1 MMDQAKDLINRLRD
15 LVNTLKTSIPS
26 NHADRQLV
34 VINDA
39 IRQLERGGIPV
50 PDDLR
55 STKIRLIS
63 EQKDAED
70 IKTVISLLKTELGSI
85 MEELDNKERK
95 KRTSRSPSIRES
107 EKFQEIMPL
116 KNNPPSSGSTSGELE
131 SYGFIFNDETF
142 HKKSSLDVLAS
153 VFLKFQEQDQSFF
166 EKFSSPE
173 IEHGTSRRYLGRSP
187 GELFPERPDFWD
199 NRKYWREI
207 SPGWYIDVHESK
219 KSIQNIIRLACNVAG
234 IRLGK
239 DLVINLG

>member
-15 LVNTLKTSIPS
+15 LVNSLKTSIPS

-70 IKTVISLLKTELGSI
+70 IKTVISFLKTELGSI
-85 MEELDNKERK
+85 MQEMGSKESK
-95 KRTSRSPSIRES
+95 KHTRQSRPIREP
-107 EKFQEIMPL
+107 EGLQETPL
-116 KNNPPSSGSTSGELE
+116 LIDDSSSSNSVMSELE
-131 SYGFIFNDETF
+131 SYGFILHGEVFR
-142 HKKSSLDVLAS
+142 KKSSTYVLIG
-153 VFLKFQEQDQSFF
+153 VFLKLQEQNPGFF
-166 EKFSSPE
+166 EQFLSSE
-173 IEHGTSRRYLGRSP
+173 KNRGSKRRYLGRSSK
-187 GELFPERPDFWD
+187 ELFPDRSDFWD
-199 NRKYWREI
+199 NKKYSMEI
-207 SPGWYIDVHESK
+207 SPGWYLDVHEGK
-219 KSIQNIIRLACNVAG
+219 LRIENIIKSACDVAA
-234 IRLGK
+234 IKFGK